1 MNKNKSFWDSL
12 TGWIT
17 DVRSVAT
24 GEKSP
29 TVNIAVEQ
37 STIVGLALGIFSAI
51 AFALIIKESIAFF
64 FRSLE
69 K

>member
-1 MNKNKSFWDSL
+1 MDNLLSWL
-12 TGWIT
+12 Q

-29 TVNIAVEQ
+29 TVNFSLDK
-37 STIVGLALGIFSAI
+37 STVVNLALGF
-51 AFALIIKESIAFF
+51 FAAVTLSLIIKESVGFF